1 MTGKLIDI
9 LHKGN
14 NQKETTVAVSVDRR
28 RVTSMLCSAH
38 PDSRWCQHVVKLVFY
53 RMDYPNDVQY
63 RLPLSDSVQRLSERQ
78 LKQFVSLLIARRPLD
93 MLAVAQE
100 TLDDLRR
107 KDGTKSRD
115 AKRDDLSVLEVPDLT
130 AGGGIDDEGLWC
142 VEETEVRRKVRE
154 CFRER
159 FGRYRKIDVCEIS
172 SADSWFREVRRL
184 RWDNQMNS
192 TVLGKELECRFCITV

>member
-1 MTGKLIDI
+1 M
-9 LHKGN
+9 
-14 NQKETTVAVSVDRR
+14 VAVSVDRR
-28 RVTSMLCSAH
+28 RVSSTLCSAH
-38 PDSRWCQHVVKLVFY
+38 PDSRWCQHVVKLVFH
-53 RMDYPNDVQY
+53 RMDYPNNVQY
-63 RLPLSDSVQRLSERQ
+63 QLPLSDSVQCLSERQ

-115 AKRDDLSVLEVPDLT
+115 AKRDDLSELEVPDLT
-130 AGGGIDDEGLWC
+130 AGGGIDDECLWC
-142 VEETEVRRKVRE
+142 VEETELCRKVRE

-184 RWDNQMNS
+184 RRDNQMNS
-192 TVLGKELECRFCITV
+192 AVLGKELECRFSITV

>member
-1 MTGKLIDI
+1 M
-9 LHKGN
+9 
-14 NQKETTVAVSVDRR
+14 VAVSVDRR
-28 RVTSMLCSAH
+28 RVTSTLCSAH

-53 RMDYPNDVQY
+53 RMDYPNNVQY
-63 RLPLSDSVQRLSERQ
+63 RRPLSDSVQRLSERQ

-115 AKRDDLSVLEVPDLT
+115 AKREDLSVLEVPDLT

-142 VEETEVRRKVRE
+142 VEETEVRRIVCE
-154 CFRER
+154 YFRVCKR
-159 FGRYRKIDVCEIS
+159 FGRYGKIAVYEIS
-172 SADSWFREVRRL
+172 SADSWLCEVRQL

-192 TVLGKELECRFCITV
+192 AVLGKELGCRFSITV